1 MGLISRVSSRTYRKY
16 FINMAHGLPPK
27 IWQPPECHLE
37 TNCGKIEIELYWNHA
52 PQSCRNFAE
61 LCRRGYYDRTKFHR
75 IIRDFM
81 IQGGDPSA
89 TGRGGKS
96 IYGAKFDDELTP
108 VSSGLCYERFWKKTW
123 HW

>member
-1 MGLISRVSSRTYRKY
+1 
-16 FINMAHGLPPK
+16 MAHGLPPK
-27 IWQPPECHLE
+27 IWQPPECHIE
-37 TNCGKIEIELYWNHA
+37 TNCGKIEIELYWDHA
-52 PQSCRNFAE
+52 PQTCRNFAE

-96 IYGAKFDDELTP
+96 IYGATFPDELTP
-108 VSSGLCYERFWKKTW
+108 ALKHTGAGIWKGWKLNSVLKT
-123 HW
+123 